1 MAENDGVPDMT
12 ALENLREESMLQN
25 LKVRLLKQ
33 SAPYTLVST
42 VLVAVPPSARP
53 PGRGPRPP
61 RRRTPRPPPASPRR
75 RR

>member
-12 ALENLREESMLQN
+12 ALENLGEESMLEN
-25 LKVRLLKQ
+25 LRVRLLKQ

-61 RRRTPRPPPASPRR
+61 LPPLPRSAPYQPPRR
-75 RR
+75 L